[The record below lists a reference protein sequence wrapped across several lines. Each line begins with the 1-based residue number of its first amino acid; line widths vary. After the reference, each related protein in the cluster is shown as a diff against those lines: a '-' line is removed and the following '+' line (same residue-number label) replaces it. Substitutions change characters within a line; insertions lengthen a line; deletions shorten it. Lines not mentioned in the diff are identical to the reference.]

1 MNIYKTLLICVILNR
16 MSVSPAV
23 PGGAQLYD
31 GPERGQ
37 IAAASYKSVLKIIH
51 KQ

>member
-1 MNIYKTLLICVILNR
+1 MNIYKTLLKCVILNR

-37 IAAASYKSVLKIIH
+37 MPAVSNKSVLKVVH